1 LSIDYFRDLAKKN
14 DWKRLGVGNVSSYP
28 NDDQTLCPFV
38 GLLQSSTLGS
48 ECCSDVVEV
57 PSWDVKTS
65 GLFLYVDIHGHASK
79 RGIFMYGNYFNEV
92 ETQATSMLLPKL
104 MSINC
109 ANFDF
114 PACNFTERNMY
125 LKVRKWF

>member
-1 LSIDYFRDLAKKN
+1 MSIDYFRDLATKN
-14 DWKRLGVGNVSSYP
+14 DWKRLGFGNVSLVESRI
-28 NDDQTLCPFV
+28 QTLCAFV
-38 GLLQSSTLGS
+38 ALLQSSTLGS

-125 LKVRKWF
+125 LKVRKCF

>member
-1 LSIDYFRDLAKKN
+1 M
-14 DWKRLGVGNVSSYP
+14 LGLPESSSVSGP
-28 NDDQTLCPFV
+28 NTDSV
-38 GLLQSSTLGS
+38 
-48 ECCSDVVEV
+48 CSPPAVAIEA
-57 PSWDVKTS
+57 PAWDPKTS
-65 GLFLYVDIHGHASK
+65 GLYLYIDIHGHASK

-92 ETQATSMLLPKL
+92 ETQAAGMLLPKL

-125 LKVRKWF
+125 LKVNICPLLRDSGLLYFFCSIHAL

>member
-1 LSIDYFRDLAKKN
+1 
-14 DWKRLGVGNVSSYP
+14 V
-28 NDDQTLCPFV
+28 
-38 GLLQSSTLGS
+38 
-48 ECCSDVVEV
+48 
-57 PSWDVKTS
+57 WDPKTS

-79 RGIFMYGNYFNEV
+79 RGIFMYGNYFHEV

-125 LKVRKWF
+125 LKVRSSFWTSFLTLAAHFFEWQKSAVVFYEQPKEVTITPQISYTYSESSISGFIRYTD

>member
-1 LSIDYFRDLAKKN
+1 MLYLFLSDLTICKENERWFLSMQFATPIKDIFSDSFVFRCCTGINAEEVTDSSVASIDA
-14 DWKRLGVGNVSSYP
+14 
-28 NDDQTLCPFV
+28 
-38 GLLQSSTLGS
+38 
-48 ECCSDVVEV
+48 
-57 PSWDVKTS
+57 PSWDPKTS
-65 GLFLYVDIHGHASK
+65 GLYLYVDIHGHASK

-92 ETQATSMLLPKL
+92 ETQANGMLLPKL

-125 LKVRKWF
+125 LKVS